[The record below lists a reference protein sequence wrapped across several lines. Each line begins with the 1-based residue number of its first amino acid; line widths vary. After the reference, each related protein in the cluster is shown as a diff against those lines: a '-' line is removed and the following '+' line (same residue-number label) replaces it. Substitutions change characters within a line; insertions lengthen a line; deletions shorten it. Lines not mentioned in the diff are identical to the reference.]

1 MLRQLCAPSKPP
13 KKHSKPSINIP
24 ETLPTFYETKDTT
37 SLTNLNAQSNPV
49 MTSPNIHTTSNFINY
64 PPDDQFAYVYNITTT
79 NNNNNLP
86 EAVQSQHHIQSS
98 IRTISPKSSKSAN
111 HYIQNPTTNNIA
123 SSDTNPN
130 LEQISE
136 SINNREKY
144 KPNLNYSVNK
154 NSISTHSKNKASKRS
169 LNNTFNSIQHQD
181 KLGMLQNYIS
191 VIKDKEENKNKI
203 IENTQKKK
211 DILQL
216 KVDTLNTNLK
226 SLNRENKAN
235 TKSNKTLLKQN
246 DYYSLAGD
254 KAIESS
260 MFLQKELKPLKNEV
274 TSMEEQIKSLNDET
288 LKYRNTYLEHERDLL
303 SMQDE
308 IKRMNHT
315 NKTLSKDKEQILNEL
330 TFLHKKNQTLIDRI
344 NFIEMENQQFMH
356 NVGKLIK
363 DGYKDY

>member
-1 MLRQLCAPSKPP
+1 MLRQLCALNKRPQ
-13 KKHSKPSINIP
+13 KHSKPSINIP
-24 ETLPTFYETKDTT
+24 EILPTFYETKDTT
-37 SLTNLNAQSNPV
+37 AMSNLNAQSNPT
-49 MTSPNIHTTSNFINY
+49 MTSPNIQTTSNFINY
-64 PPDDQFAYVYNITTT
+64 PPDDQFAYAYNITTT

-86 EAVQSQHHIQSS
+86 EATQSQHHIQSS
-98 IRTISPKSSKSAN
+98 IRTTSPKSSKSTN
-111 HYIQNPTTNNIA
+111 HYIHNQTTNNMP
-123 SSDTNPN
+123 SDTNPN

-136 SINNREKY
+136 SINNRDKY
-144 KPNLNYSVNK
+144 KPNSNYSVTK

-181 KLGMLQNYIS
+181 KLGTLQNYIS
-191 VIKDKEENKNKI
+191 VLKDKEENKNRI

-260 MFLQKELKPLKNEV
+260 IFIQKELKPLKSEV
-274 TSMEEQIKSLNDET
+274 TSMEEQIKLLNDET

-315 NKTLSKDKEQILNEL
+315 NKTMSKDKEQILNEL
-330 TFLHKKNQTLIDRI
+330 AFLHKKNKTLLDRI
-344 NFIEMENQQFMH
+344 SFIDMENQQFMH
-356 NVGKLIK
+356 SVGKLLK
-363 DGYKDY
+363 EGYKDY